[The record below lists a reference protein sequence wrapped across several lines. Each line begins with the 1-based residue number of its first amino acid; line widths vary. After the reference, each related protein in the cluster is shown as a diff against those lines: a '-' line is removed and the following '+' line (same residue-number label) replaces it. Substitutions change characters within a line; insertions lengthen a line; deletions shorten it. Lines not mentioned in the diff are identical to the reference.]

1 LKLCVWFHV
10 WLSWITT
17 IPKKLFYPTNVKL
30 LMVSGVLTLNIS
42 YIFKHQELEIPST
55 SSNPPILE
63 SLKHN
68 YTTQNKH
75 QKWHNLNQDPTLVHL
90 IFHKLP
96 SSRDYKLVTHGV
108 QNVKTNLFDYGN
120 CKLLIVVLLFF
131 PSILQI
137 VAHNLKHYTFN
148 FSMLLWAGTICT
160 WNEKLR
166 LEKQHYIKHKF
177 CSSQTW
183 H

>member
-1 LKLCVWFHV
+1 MIVLNNYNSKETFLSHQCEIANGVWSTHPKYFLHLQTSRVRDPFHKF
-10 WLSWITT
+10 WSSYTWI
-17 IPKKLFYPTNVKL
+17 
-30 LMVSGVLTLNIS
+30 
-42 YIFKHQELEIPST
+42 
-55 SSNPPILE
+55 
-63 SLKHN
+63 LKHN